1 MTEKKILIFGGT
13 TEGRK
18 LTEYLAARKVR
29 VHVCV
34 VTAYGESLLPESES
48 VTAESSRMDV
58 SEMCHRIREYAPA
71 FVVDATHPYA
81 REVSRNIKQACES
94 CGKPYLRLLR
104 EEGTFLPEHDGAKDG
119 TAAGTD
125 SKTVWVESAKEA
137 AEYLADKE
145 GKILLTTGS
154 KELEAFTRIPD
165 YRERVYARV
174 LSLPSVVEKC
184 HGLGL
189 EGRHLICMQ
198 GPFSAELNLAMLREF
213 QIRFLVT
220 KEAGSTG
227 GFPEKREAAEK
238 AGAVL
243 VVIGRPEER
252 EGFSEEELYAYLKQ
266 ELSLSD
272 SWELAIVGIGM
283 GAEESLT
290 LEGKKAC
297 REAGLLIGAR
307 RMLEAA
313 ATEGQVTEEAYLP
326 GDILAA
332 VKRHPSIRKAAVV
345 LSGDPGFYSGAKRLL
360 EALQEESDFQVQVV
374 PGVSSVSYFCA
385 KLHTSWEDAAVLSLH
400 GREDNLIWAVERHK
414 KTIVLGSGAESVR
427 KICETLKVYGYGA
440 LTVTAGDRLSY
451 PEEDI
456 RKGSAEEMSSYEGEG
471 PVILLIENPDGGESA
486 PFPGVPDEAFVRG
499 KVPMTKEE
507 VRCIA
512 LSKLRLGETS
522 VVYDIGAGTGSVAVE
537 AARMAFR
544 GRVYA
549 VERNPEGFK
558 LIRENQEALRAAGL
572 TVIPGEAPEALE
584 DLPAPDQVFIGGS
597 GGRLSEILAAVLRK
611 NPRVRVVIT
620 AISLETVAEA
630 KACME
635 KIRHREED
643 VVQVSVS
650 RARKAGNYHLMT
662 GLNPVWIFSFTCDEE
677 EQ

>member
-34 VTAYGESLLPESES
+34 ATAYGESLLPESES

-58 SEMCHRIREYAPA
+58 SEMCHRIREYEPA

-104 EEGTFLPEHDGAKDG
+104 EAGTFLPEHDMAKDG
-119 TAAGTD
+119 TAAGPD
-125 SKTVWVESAKEA
+125 GRTVWVESAKEA

-252 EGFSEEELYAYLKQ
+252 EGFLEEELYAYLKQ

-283 GAEESLT
+283 GAEESSD
-290 LEGKKAC
+290 
-297 REAGLLIGAR
+297 AGSEKG
-307 RMLEAA
+307 
-313 ATEGQVTEEAYLP
+313 LP
-326 GDILAA
+326 GSRAFDW
-332 VKRHPSIRKAAVV
+332 R
-345 LSGDPGFYSGAKRLL
+345 
-360 EALQEESDFQVQVV
+360 Q
-374 PGVSSVSYFCA
+374 
-385 KLHTSWEDAAVLSLH
+385 TDARSCGNRRTGH
-400 GREDNLIWAVERHK
+400 GRSLSAGRH
-414 KTIVLGSGAESVR
+414 SG
-427 KICETLKVYGYGA
+427 
-440 LTVTAGDRLSY
+440 
-451 PEEDI
+451 
-456 RKGSAEEMSSYEGEG
+456 
-471 PVILLIENPDGGESA
+471 GGEA
-486 PFPGVPDEAFVRG
+486 PSF
-499 KVPMTKEE
+499 
-507 VRCIA
+507 
-512 LSKLRLGETS
+512 
-522 VVYDIGAGTGSVAVE
+522 
-537 AARMAFR
+537 
-544 GRVYA
+544 
-549 VERNPEGFK
+549 NPEGGGGAVRRSGLLQRGEKTFGSASG
-558 LIRENQEALRAAGL
+558 RAGL
-572 TVIPGEAPEALE
+572 PGTGGTGNFFRLLFLREASHQLGGCGSSKPSWTGRQP
-584 DLPAPDQVFIGGS
+584 DLGG
-597 GGRLSEILAAVLRK
+597 G
-611 NPRVRVVIT
+611 
-620 AISLETVAEA
+620 VA
-630 KACME
+630 
-635 KIRHREED
+635 
-643 VVQVSVS
+643 
-650 RARKAGNYHLMT
+650 
-662 GLNPVWIFSFTCDEE
+662 
-677 EQ
+677 

>member
-34 VTAYGESLLPESES
+34 ATAYGESLLPESES

-94 CGKPYLRLLR
+94 CVKPYLRLLR
-104 EEGTFLPEHDGAKDG
+104 EAGTFLPEHDMAKDG

-125 SKTVWVESAKEA
+125 GRTVWVESAKEA

-154 KELEAFTRIPD
+154 KELEAFTWIQD

-227 GFPEKREAAEK
+227 GFPEKCEAAEK

-290 LEGKKAC
+290 LEAKKAC

-307 RMLEAA
+307 RMLEAVA
-313 ATEGQVTEEAYLP
+313 IEGQVTEEAYLP

-360 EALQEESDFQVQVV
+360 EALQEESDFQVRVM
-374 PGVSSVSYFCA
+374 PGISSVSYFCA

-440 LTVTAGDRLSY
+440 LTVTAGARLSY

-456 RKGSAEEMSSYEGEG
+456 RKGSAEEMSSYEGDG

-486 PFPGVPDEAFVRG
+486 YGPGFPDEAFVRG

-507 VRCIA
+507 VRCSA
-512 LSKLRLGETS
+512 LSKLRIGETS
-522 VVYDIGAGTGSVAVE
+522 VVYAIGAGTGSVAV
-537 AARMAFR
+537 
-544 GRVYA
+544 
-549 VERNPEGFK
+549 
-558 LIRENQEALRAAGL
+558 
-572 TVIPGEAPEALE
+572 
-584 DLPAPDQVFIGGS
+584 
-597 GGRLSEILAAVLRK
+597 
-611 NPRVRVVIT
+611 
-620 AISLETVAEA
+620 
-630 KACME
+630 
-635 KIRHREED
+635 
-643 VVQVSVS
+643 
-650 RARKAGNYHLMT
+650 
-662 GLNPVWIFSFTCDEE
+662 
-677 EQ
+677 